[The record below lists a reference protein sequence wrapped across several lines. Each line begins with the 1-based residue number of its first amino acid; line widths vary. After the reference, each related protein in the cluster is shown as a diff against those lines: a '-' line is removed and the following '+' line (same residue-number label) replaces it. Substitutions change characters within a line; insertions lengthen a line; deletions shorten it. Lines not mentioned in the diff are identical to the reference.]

1 MRFNWNYI
9 KLLLLIVCITGL
21 YSFSDYRSHQKN
33 INGISLE
40 FVGENSLFL
49 SKDVVNKLLI
59 QNYGSLKNVPKED
72 IVLNTIEKVIE
83 TNDMVKNAQVYL
95 TINGELKSKI
105 AQRQPI
111 GRIEGLTQF
120 YLDEDGE
127 KMPLSRKYSARVPII
142 TGKITGKSLEDV
154 YVILQ
159 FVNDDDFLRKNIIGI
174 HIEDE
179 EKYQLRFRVEN
190 FVVNLGDVNDL
201 EEKFSN
207 FKAFYAKALKDQ
219 TLDNYKIVSLEF
231 DNQVVCT
238 KI

>member
-1 MRFNWNYI
+1 MRFNWNYL
-9 KLLLLIVCITGL
+9 KLFLLIVCITGL
-21 YSFSDYRSHQKN
+21 YSFSDYRSNQKK

-40 FVGENSLFL
+40 FVSENNLFL

-111 GRIEGLTQF
+111 GRIGGLTQF
-120 YLDEDGE
+120 YLDEDGK
-127 KMPLSRKYSARVPII
+127 KMPLSRNYSARVPII

-174 HIEDE
+174 HIDDE

-207 FKAFYAKALKDQ
+207 FKAFYAKAMKDQ